1 MINNFLTAT
10 NPGGQTA
17 VSIVV
22 IIGMVVVFYFMVI
35 RPQKKQEKEAAKMLN
50 ELSVGDEITT
60 IGGIIGEIVSIKDE
74 TVLIESSRD
83 RTRIRI
89 LKGSIKCVDVKA
101 SEK

>member
-1 MINNFLTAT
+1 MFNNFLAASGTSS
-10 NPGGQTA
+10 GIF
-17 VSIVV
+17 SIVLIV
-22 IIGMVVVFYFMVI
+22 AMIAVFYLFVI
-35 RPQKKQEKEAAKMLN
+35 RPQKKQEKEVSKMLD

>member
-22 IIGMVVVFYFMVI
+22 IIGMVIVFYFMVI

-89 LKGSIKCVDVKA
+89 LKSAIKNVDVKA